1 MAETRPARTGITTS
15 SPRPDPGPEPDNH
28 GPNRSTRRGR
38 HAPGRERTVVALC
51 VGVVVLHVLDD
62 NFLQPEPG
70 TAAGDHLV
78 SGLTPIALLA
88 ATAAAYPRLRA
99 GARAV
104 LAMTL
109 GALGVAI
116 GTPAAYYL
124 RHGTVEGDHYTGLL
138 ALGAGAALVLTGPVI
153 LWRNRRP
160 RGTPRQRYLRLAVMI
175 AGAPVLAIAI
185 VWFVVFPIGLG
196 YVYTHTAPHPA
207 EPDLGVPYE
216 SVTLSTDDGLELTAS
231 YVPARNRAAILLF
244 PGASRTEEARMLLAH
259 GYGVLLLDPRGQG
272 GSEGDTVRWA
282 GDEDLL
288 AGAAYLQQRPDV
300 DANRIGAIGF
310 SIGGEMLLR
319 AAAESDSIHAVV
331 SEGAGERVGETD
343 VAGIARILVD
353 PSQAVMTAATTIF
366 SNHMPPP
373 PIVDGIGAISPRPVL
388 LIYADPGIGGES
400 TRQPMYFAAAGEPKS
415 IWKVPGSDHT
425 GGLDAEPLEYERRV
439 VDFFDDALLATDNSL
454 ERKTK

>member
-153 LWRNRRP
+153 LWRKQTPPRHPSPALPASSRDDRRRP
-160 RGTPRQRYLRLAVMI
+160 GARHRHRVVCCLPDRPRVRLHPHRTPPGGTRPRRPLRVRHPFHRRRPGVHGQLRPRPKPGGDPALPRRQSHRRGAHAPR
-175 AGAPVLAIAI
+175 
-185 VWFVVFPIGLG
+185 
-196 YVYTHTAPHPA
+196 
-207 EPDLGVPYE
+207 
-216 SVTLSTDDGLELTAS
+216 
-231 YVPARNRAAILLF
+231 AR
-244 PGASRTEEARMLLAH
+244 
-259 GYGVLLLDPRGQG
+259 
-272 GSEGDTVRWA
+272 VR
-282 GDEDLL
+282 
-288 AGAAYLQQRPDV
+288 
-300 DANRIGAIGF
+300 
-310 SIGGEMLLR
+310 S
-319 AAAESDSIHAVV
+319 AAA
-331 SEGAGERVGETD
+331 R
-343 VAGIARILVD
+343 
-353 PSQAVMTAATTIF
+353 PS
-366 SNHMPPP
+366 
-373 PIVDGIGAISPRPVL
+373 RP
-388 LIYADPGIGGES
+388 G
-400 TRQPMYFAAAGEPKS
+400 
-415 IWKVPGSDHT
+415 
-425 GGLDAEPLEYERRV
+425 
-439 VDFFDDALLATDNSL
+439 
-454 ERKTK
+454 RKRG